1 MPQLKDKTKVLISSI
16 KKPAVSSV
24 AGLIRGQ
31 AAGDRQV
38 SVCDVAAFHAML

>member
-16 KKPAVSSV
+16 QKPAVSSV
-24 AGLIRGQ
+24 PGLIRGQ

-38 SVCDVAAFHAML
+38 SVCDAAAFHATL